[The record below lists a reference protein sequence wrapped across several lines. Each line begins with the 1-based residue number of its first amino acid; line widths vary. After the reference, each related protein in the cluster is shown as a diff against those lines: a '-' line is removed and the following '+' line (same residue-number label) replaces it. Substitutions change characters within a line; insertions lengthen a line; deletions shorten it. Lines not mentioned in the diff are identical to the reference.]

1 MIQTK
6 RLWGSLSSGEL
17 KHVIEHEK
25 PLIIL
30 PVGSYEQ
37 HGPHLPVN
45 TDTDIGWA
53 IAQTAAEKASSSCLL
68 LPPVWAG
75 ISAHHLGFCGTIAIN
90 HDTLRHLV
98 LDILHSVSK
107 HGVEKAILLNSHG
120 GNQAVLQTVVE
131 ETAAERKIEAILITY
146 WNLVSEAVARN
157 RRSAH
162 GGISHACELETS
174 LKLFLKPDDVK
185 KDRLTDHTVSGNA
198 YSSPE
203 MFAANKISYP
213 KPFDQLSSE
222 GHIGNPTVATK
233 EFGKV
238 IFEAAVEELCRVMT
252 LFKEGRF

>member
-25 PLIIL
+25 PLVIL

-120 GNQAVLQTVVE
+120 VTGPYCKPWLKRRRG
-131 ETAAERKIEAILITY
+131 RKIEAILITY
-146 WNLVSEAVARN
+146 WNLVS
-157 RRSAH
+157 RR
-162 GGISHACELETS
+162 
-174 LKLFLKPDDVK
+174 
-185 KDRLTDHTVSGNA
+185 
-198 YSSPE
+198 
-203 MFAANKISYP
+203 
-213 KPFDQLSSE
+213 
-222 GHIGNPTVATK
+222 
-233 EFGKV
+233 
-238 IFEAAVEELCRVMT
+238 
-252 LFKEGRF
+252 